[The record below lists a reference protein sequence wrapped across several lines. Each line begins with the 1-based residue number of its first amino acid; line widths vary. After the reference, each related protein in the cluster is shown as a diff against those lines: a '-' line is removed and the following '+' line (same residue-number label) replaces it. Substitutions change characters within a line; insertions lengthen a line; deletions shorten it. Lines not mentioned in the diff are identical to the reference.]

1 MFAATELWVFHI
13 QVGREAQS
21 ISISEIPLVL
31 ALFYAMPEDLLI
43 ARVVGPALVML
54 LHRRQ
59 TMLKAAV
66 NIALLY
72 ADTAVALAV
81 FCWVGGGSTADSG
94 PTWVAAVLAA
104 SAAMAVDL
112 IVINTIIRWYD
123 GGPRL
128 ARVRSVVNGVGI
140 AAASATLGLVPL
152 LTLRLGS
159 LAAVPLLA
167 AGCCA
172 DGRLPRLRQP
182 GRPAQQ
188 SRAAVHASVVS
199 STSCP
204 SRTTCCPRCSP
215 QARDLLR
222 GETAEIVRF
231 DEPGVTAW
239 RSVGGRA
246 QLLPPDEA
254 DEAGEMVRRLLE
266 GQEPLLLRSDD
277 EAGADYLRLRNA
289 GEALL
294 APLRYDGRMVG
305 AIAVHDRLGE
315 VRGFSSDDLQ
325 LLQTVANHASVAL
338 HNEMLIGR
346 LRHDALHDT
355 LTGLANRAQL
365 VNEATA
371 QLLHARTRQQSI
383 AVMIIDLN
391 GFKTVNDTLGHHVGD
406 ELLRDVAD
414 RFVLAAGHDV
424 TVARLGGDEFAIL
437 CQAQQRRRRDG
448 RRHHAARLARASR
461 SSSTRNGCTCPARP
475 ASPWLPSTARP
486 SATCSSA
493 RTSRC
498 TPPRTAPDSALVY
511 RSDIDVNDPSLLSL
525 MGELREGIATGQVD
539 IEVEPVVDLFTGAVV
554 SAEALVRWHHPTR
567 GKLRPGLFLPLAERN
582 GLIVPLT
589 ELVLDRAV
597 AACASWRAD
606 GGDEIGISVNLSAR
620 SLLDTMLPG
629 RRRRRA
635 APASPA
641 QPPAHPGDHRDHH
654 AQRRRPRARAARRP
668 AGAGRPPLARRLRHR
683 LLLADPP
690 VRTAHP
696 AAEDRPVVRQPDH
709 PVRPGTARSSKPS
722 PAWRAT
728 STSRWSP
735 RASRRP
741 RPRAA
746 ARPRL
751 PVRPGPLLR
760 AVDERRPAA
769 AVDVHA
775 AAHGREPSRGGVAT
789 PPAPPRAL
797 ARRTNSCG
805 WRGVTCAWRTRRR
818 GWCTVTRA
826 PGHSLGQDHQFRWKV
841 ECDPTFPPIV
851 AILAPVGPTACAQ
864 DRDFRAQ
871 IATPVRICAPIFAIM
886 IGFDD
891 ADGGE
896 RARSRRRLLDLGA
909 VEVLVATS
917 TGWGRA
923 APGSASRWRRS
934 RRAARPGW

>member
-1 MFAATELWVFHI
+1 MGTRGDSAPDAVQPLGRTKRPTGRVLALVAILAVVGSAFWFSVLADPPDAPIGLHIPWWLLALMFAATELWVFHI

-31 ALFYAMPEDLLI
+31 ALFYAIPSDLLI
-43 ARVVGPALVML
+43 ARVVGPALIML

-112 IVINTIIRWYD
+112 VVINTIIRWYD

-128 ARVRSVVNGVGI
+128 ARVRSVINGVGI
-140 AAASATLGLVPL
+140 ATASATLGLVPL

-167 AGCCA
+167 AGVVLMVGYRAYASLA
-172 DGRLPRLRQP
+172 DRHSSLERLFTF
-182 GRPAQQ
+182 
-188 SRAAVHASVVS
+188 SRELNVVPESPDVLPSVL
-199 STSCP
+199 T
-204 SRTTCCPRCSP
+204 

-239 RSVGGRA
+239 RSVRGRA
-246 QLLPPDEA
+246 VLLPPDEA
-254 DEAGEMVRRLLE
+254 DLAGEMVRRLLE

-277 EAGADYLRLRNA
+277 DAGADYLRLRNA

-305 AIAVHDRLGE
+305 AIAVHDRVGE

-355 LTGLANRAQL
+355 LTGLPNRSQL

-371 QLLHARTRQQSI
+371 QLLHARTRQLSI

-414 RFVLAAGHDV
+414 RFVLAAGPDV

-437 CQAQQRRRRDG
+437 CQAKDTK
-448 RRHHAARLARASR
+448 AAMAVATTLLDSLVPPFVVDQERLHLSGSAGIAMAPEHGTTVGDLLKRADIAMYAAK
-461 SSSTRNGCTCPARP
+461 NGA
-475 ASPWLPSTARP
+475 
-486 SATCSSA
+486 
-493 RTSRC
+493 
-498 TPPRTAPDSALVY
+498 DSALVY

-539 IEVEPVVDLFTGAVV
+539 IEVEPVVDLFTGTVV
-554 SAEALVRWHHPTR
+554 SAEALVRWHHPTS

-589 ELVLDRAV
+589 QLVLDRAV

-606 GGDEIGISVNLSAR
+606 GGNEIGISVNLSAR
-620 SLLDTMLPG
+620 SLLDTSLPDAVADVL
-629 RRRRRA
+629 R
-635 APASPA
+635 
-641 QPPAHPGDHRDHH
+641 QHHLPAHLLTLEITETIMLSDAD
-654 AQRRRPRARAARRP
+654 RAL
-668 AGAGRPPLARRLRHR
+668 G
-683 LLLADPP
+683 LLADLRALGVRLSLDDFGTGYSSLTHLSELPIQQLKIDQSFVSQITRSDRDSAIVEAVASLARHLDVEVVAEGIETAETLARLRVLGCQYGQGHFFAMSMSADLLPLWMSTRPP
-690 VRTAHP
+690 MIECVP
-696 AAEDRPVVRQPDH
+696 AA
-709 PVRPGTARSSKPS
+709 
-722 PAWRAT
+722 
-728 STSRWSP
+728 
-735 RASRRP
+735 ASRR
-741 RPRAA
+741 
-746 ARPRL
+746 
-751 PVRPGPLLR
+751 GLLR
-760 AVDERRPAA
+760 PA
-769 AVDVHA
+769 
-775 AAHGREPSRGGVAT
+775 
-789 PPAPPRAL
+789 L
-797 ARRTNSCG
+797 
-805 WRGVTCAWRTRRR
+805 
-818 GWCTVTRA
+818 
-826 PGHSLGQDHQFRWKV
+826 
-841 ECDPTFPPIV
+841 
-851 AILAPVGPTACAQ
+851 
-864 DRDFRAQ
+864 
-871 IATPVRICAPIFAIM
+871 
-886 IGFDD
+886 
-891 ADGGE
+891 
-896 RARSRRRLLDLGA
+896 
-909 VEVLVATS
+909 
-917 TGWGRA
+917 
-923 APGSASRWRRS
+923 
-934 RRAARPGW
+934 

>member
-1 MFAATELWVFHI
+1 VTLGLQQAGEHADGPRVGTLRQPAPAVVPATGRTKRPTGRVVGLVAILALVGSAFWFAVLANPPDAPIGLTIPWWLLALMFAATELWVFHI

-31 ALFYAMPEDLLI
+31 ALFYSMPQDLLI

-59 TMLKAAV
+59 TVLKAAV

-81 FCWVGGGSTADSG
+81 FCWVGGGSTADGG
-94 PTWVAAVLAA
+94 PTWVAAILAA
-104 SAAMAVDL
+104 AAAMAVDL

-140 AAASATLGLVPL
+140 ATASATLGLVPL

-167 AGCCA
+167 AGGVLMIGYRAYASLA
-172 DGRLPRLRQP
+172 DRHSSLERLFSF
-182 GRPAQQ
+182 
-188 SRAAVHASVVS
+188 SRELNVVPEAHDVLPSVLA
-199 STSCP
+199 
-204 SRTTCCPRCSP
+204 

-246 QLLPPDEA
+246 QQLRPEEA
-254 DEAGEMVRRLLE
+254 AQAGDIVRRLLE
-266 GQEPLLLRSDD
+266 GQEPLLLRADHGVGS
-277 EAGADYLRLRNA
+277 DYLRMRNA

-315 VRGFSSDDLQ
+315 VRGFSADDLQ

-346 LRHDALHDT
+346 LRHDALHDA

-365 VNEATA
+365 VNEATS
-371 QLLHARTRQQSI
+371 QLLLARKRQQSI

-406 ELLRDVAD
+406 ELLREVAN
-414 RFVLAAGHDV
+414 RFVLAAGSEV
-424 TVARLGGDEFAIL
+424 TVARLGGDEFAVL
-437 CQAQQRRRRDG
+437 CQARDPD
-448 RRHHAARLARASR
+448 AAMAVATTLLASLVEPFVVGQERLHLSGSAGIAMAPEHGTTVADLLKRADIAMYAAKH
-461 SSSTRNGCTCPARP
+461 GA
-475 ASPWLPSTARP
+475 
-486 SATCSSA
+486 
-493 RTSRC
+493 
-498 TPPRTAPDSALVY
+498 DSALVY

-597 AACASWRAD
+597 AACASWRTA
-606 GGDEIGISVNLSAR
+606 GAGDIGISVNLSAR
-620 SLLDTMLPG
+620 SLLDTTLPAAVAEVLRRHDLPAPLLTLEITETIMLSDAD
-629 RRRRRA
+629 RA
-635 APASPA
+635 L
-641 QPPAHPGDHRDHH
+641 G
-654 AQRRRPRARAARRP
+654 
-668 AGAGRPPLARRLRHR
+668 
-683 LLLADPP
+683 LLADLRALG
-690 VRTAHP
+690 VRLSLDDFGTGYSSLTHLSELPIQQLKIDQSFVSQITKSARDSAIVEAVANLARHLDVQVVAEGIETA
-696 AAEDRPVVRQPDH
+696 E
-709 PVRPGTARSSKPS
+709 T
-722 PAWRAT
+722 
-728 STSRWSP
+728 
-735 RASRRP
+735 
-741 RPRAA
+741 A
-746 ARPRL
+746 ARVRL
-751 PVRPGPLLR
+751 LGCQYGQGHFFAQSMSADLLPLWM
-760 AVDERRPAA
+760 ETRPAPVEGLEVA
-769 AVDVHA
+769 A
-775 AAHGREPSRGGVAT
+775 
-789 PPAPPRAL
+789 
-797 ARRTNSCG
+797 
-805 WRGVTCAWRTRRR
+805 
-818 GWCTVTRA
+818 
-826 PGHSLGQDHQFRWKV
+826 
-841 ECDPTFPPIV
+841 
-851 AILAPVGPTACAQ
+851 
-864 DRDFRAQ
+864 
-871 IATPVRICAPIFAIM
+871 
-886 IGFDD
+886 
-891 ADGGE
+891 
-896 RARSRRRLLDLGA
+896 SRRRLLRP
-909 VEVLVATS
+909 VL
-917 TGWGRA
+917 
-923 APGSASRWRRS
+923 
-934 RRAARPGW
+934 